1 MHKCQFSQIASPLAG
16 FHGFFPFLDAH
27 NDPKRTNGIETM
39 LSQREV
45 TLPRKN
51 IPGPVAGGAQSP

>member
-1 MHKCQFSQIASPLAG
+1 MDFSL
-16 FHGFFPFLDAH
+16 FWDAH